1 MSLARSLA
9 RSFIVRLLGK
19 ETKPRR
25 ILSGLASGY
34 RISVS
39 PPEKLS
45 YLLGTDELHLQK
57 AIRQYV
63 GPGDTVYDI
72 GANLGYVSLALAK
85 RVGPNGRVIAFE
97 PIPQNIAAFRHNI
110 EINGINHVQLLEF
123 AASDKAGTAVIRMAE
138 NPSTASLVWHRND
151 PTAAE
156 FSVNTISIDELVEG
170 GQLAYPTFVKVDV
183 EGAEAFVLQ
192 GMRRTIAAARPVLFV
207 ECSEAGREQSWHLMQ
222 DLQYRCQSAI
232 THKWVNGLDEYRHAD
247 FLWLPVF
254 KS

>member
-1 MSLARSLA
+1 MSLVRSLA
-9 RSFIVRLLGK
+9 KSFIVSLLGK

-39 PPEKLS
+39 PTEKLS

-85 RVGPNGRVIAFE
+85 RVGPSGRVIVFE
-97 PIPQNIAAFRHNI
+97 PIPQNIAAFRHNM

-123 AASDKAGTAVIRMAE
+123 AASDKAGTTIIRMAE
-138 NPSTASLVWHRND
+138 NPSTASLVWHRNN
-151 PTAAE
+151 PAATQI
-156 FSVNTISIDELVEG
+156 SVSTVSIDELVED
-170 GQLAYPTFVKVDV
+170 GQLTCPKFAKIDV

-192 GMRRTIAAARPVLFV
+192 GMRRTIAAAMPVLFV
-207 ECSEAGREQSWHLMQ
+207 ECSEAGREKSWHLMQ

-232 THKWVNGLDEYRHAD
+232 TRKRINTFDEYRHAD
-247 FLWLPVF
+247 FLWLPGF